1 MSEQLELKSTP
12 DFDGKTYERAKDHPR
27 LMTQLERVRYI
38 LTTPTEKRWTLRELA
53 DAIGAPEASI
63 SARIRD
69 LRKGKFGGYEV
80 KHNRRDGGLWEYWI
94 ERSER

>member
-1 MSEQLELKSTP
+1 MEQCELRLVP
-12 DFDGKTYERAKDHPR
+12 DFDGATYDREQDHAR
-27 LMTQLERVRYI
+27 LGSQLERVRHL
-38 LTTPTEKRWTLRELA
+38 LTTPTEKRWTLREIA
-53 DAIGAPEASI
+53 DVIGAPEASI